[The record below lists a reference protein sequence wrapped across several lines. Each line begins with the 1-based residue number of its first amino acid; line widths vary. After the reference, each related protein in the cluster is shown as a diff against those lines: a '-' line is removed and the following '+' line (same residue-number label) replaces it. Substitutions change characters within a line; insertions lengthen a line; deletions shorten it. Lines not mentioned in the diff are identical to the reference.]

1 MAITSIQYGTCPSI
15 TQEAYLVSFFGD
27 TIFTQVT
34 HDPDTVTRW
43 ISDIESIH
51 RYRLHC
57 LIVGLDVEWRPSFNR
72 YQQIPV
78 ATLQLCVGRRC
89 LIYQIIHSDDDI
101 PDSLVDFLSNE
112 DYTFVGVNI
121 YSNLDKLETDY
132 DEIKIVHNAVDLRRL
147 VANRY
152 RRRDLL
158 YAGLEELAKV
168 VLHKE
173 VEKPRR
179 VTMSRWDSRW
189 LTAEQAQYAC
199 TDAFMCFE
207 IGRVLKAPGFLRLY

>member
-51 RYRLHC
+51 RNRLHC

-72 YQQIPV
+72 YQQNPV

-101 PDSLVDFLSNE
+101 PDSLVDFLSNG
-112 DYTFVGVNI
+112 DYTFVGVKI

-152 RRRDLL
+152 RRRDLFRDWQGSESAWFPPIVL
-158 YAGLEELAKV
+158 GLGFTSVMRYDIEYSIRTL
-168 VLHKE
+168 L
-173 VEKPRR
+173 R
-179 VTMSRWDSRW
+179 VPLRGV
-189 LTAEQAQYAC
+189 
-199 TDAFMCFE
+199 AFF
-207 IGRVLKAPGFLRLY
+207 R